1 MIWIK
6 LPSDDYQTV
15 KLISSAIKVSYFSEK
30 MLLPL
35 AVVLVSCSCVISS
48 DIDLDTFVSD
58 ESHNVLKRAA
68 EKAEGQEASLS
79 ADPPKTNNKTH
90 FFEIREDTTK
100 EIVARL
106 QLSQG
111 AFMVNLVKTK
121 NVTGVTKFEM
131 DGRRVKSYGTYTFN
145 KTEPTI
151 SATKVV
157 KTTKDD
163 GNSTKVVCKDI
174 SLFKCDNQTI
184 FALCFV

>member
-1 MIWIK
+1 MTI
-6 LPSDDYQTV
+6 

-35 AVVLVSCSCVISS
+35 TVVLVSCSCVISS
-48 DIDLDTFVSD
+48 DIDLDTFVYD
-58 ESHNVLKRAA
+58 ESHTVLKRAA
-68 EKAEGQEASLS
+68 EKAQGQEASLS

-100 EIVARL
+100 EIIARL

-131 DGRRVKSYGTYTFN
+131 DGRRVKSYGNYTFN

-163 GNSTKVVCKDI
+163 GNSTKVVYKDV
-174 SLFKCDNQTI
+174 SLPI
-184 FALCFV
+184 